1 MSVEK
6 ITLRKPLYINGE
18 ARKELTYDIDEI
30 SSYDLTKAQGLK
42 SKIGGKEIAGT
53 ITLAQADY
61 PYQICLG
68 IYAVIAVNPD
78 ISEDDLLRLKGYDLT
93 KLANIGQ
100 RFFIEP
106 EEQVQVMSSE
116 PQEDMQNTTIAH

>member
-18 ARKELTYDIDEI
+18 ARKELTYDIEEI

-42 SKIGGKEIAGT
+42 SRIGGKDIAGT

-68 IYAVIAVNPD
+68 IYAIIAVNPD

-100 RFFIEP
+100 HFFIEP
-106 EEQVQVMSSE
+106 QEQALATSNE
-116 PQEDMQNTTIAH
+116 PQEDTQNTITAP